1 MRTIMTSRESRRS
14 PSGSHDFSDEFV
26 ARLCWVAFLLTENWH
41 LSLELVC
48 SVFDRDDMHES
59 FPRQRMIL
67 KSRLVAT
74 PAIAIIKAQLAESAR
89 RTERALATD
98 WKRDIGPLAADWSR
112 RSALTKAALQQ
123 ALLAIDL
130 FPRCALLLV
139 VFEGLSIEDA
149 ALLLEEN
156 EGLVRG
162 TLGLALLQLTQNLNG
177 GRAGAV
183 YCQARA
189 TDFAGRGDD
198 EHASNSS

>member
-1 MRTIMTSRESRRS
+1 MSTIMTSRESRRS
-14 PSGSHDFSDEFV
+14 PSGSHDFSDELV

-162 TLGLALLQLTQNLNG
+162 TLGLALLQLTQNLIRRHGWSCLLSGSRN
-177 GRAGAV
+177 
-183 YCQARA
+183 
-189 TDFAGRGDD
+189 
-198 EHASNSS
+198 